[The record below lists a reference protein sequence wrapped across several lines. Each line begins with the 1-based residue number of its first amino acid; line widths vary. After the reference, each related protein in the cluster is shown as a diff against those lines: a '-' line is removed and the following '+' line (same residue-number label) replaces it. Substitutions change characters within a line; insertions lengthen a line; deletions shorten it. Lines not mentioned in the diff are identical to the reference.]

1 MPLSAGDKL
10 GPYEIL
16 AAIGKGGMGE
26 VYKAHDPRLQRDVAI
41 KVSAQRFNERFE
53 REARAVA
60 ALNHPNICQIY
71 DVGPNY
77 LVMEL
82 IEGPTLGEVIKEGP
96 VALDEAMRIADQI
109 AEALF
114 AAHEKQIT
122 HRDLKPGNIKVKDD
136 GLVKVL
142 DFGLAKIG
150 NTPTAAPLDSEESP
164 TLSMTLTQAG
174 MILGTAAYMSPE
186 QARGKPVDARADIWA
201 FGVVL
206 YEMLT
211 AQRPFKGEDLGD
223 ILASVV
229 KDKPDLSAIPPK
241 ARRLLEACLQKDPRH
256 RLQAI
261 GDRHLVLAEPE
272 RVVVEAKA
280 EPARGRW
287 LWPAIAGVLALGAA
301 TLGWMHFR
309 ESAPVV
315 GSLRYQLSRADGFA
329 QFQLSPCGTSRGVG

>member
-1 MPLSAGDKL
+1 MPLSPGDNL

-16 AAIGKGGMGE
+16 EAIGKGGMGE
-26 VYKAHDPRLQRDVAI
+26 VYRARDPRLQRDVAI

-82 IEGPTLGEVIKEGP
+82 IEGPTLGEIIKQGP
-96 VALDEAMRIADQI
+96 IALDEALRIAGQI
-109 AEALF
+109 GDAL
-114 AAHEKQIT
+114 ADAHEKLIT
-122 HRDLKPGNIKVKDD
+122 HRDLKPGNVKVKED

-150 NTPTAAPLDSEESP
+150 NTPTAAPLNSEESP
-164 TLSMTLTQAG
+164 TLSMTLTQVG

-211 AQRPFKGEDLGD
+211 GQRPFKGEDLGD
-223 ILASVV
+223 TLASVV
-229 KDKPDLSAIPPK
+229 KELRTLAQSPPRLAAFSKRACKKTRGIACKPSATGTCCWQS
-241 ARRLLEACLQKDPRH
+241 RRKSWWKRSPSR
-256 RLQAI
+256 
-261 GDRHLVLAEPE
+261 
-272 RVVVEAKA
+272 
-280 EPARGRW
+280 
-287 LWPAIAGVLALGAA
+287 
-301 TLGWMHFR
+301 
-309 ESAPVV
+309 SAPRGCGPRWPVC
-315 GSLRYQLSRADGFA
+315 SRWEPPR
-329 QFQLSPCGTSRGVG
+329 SPGRTSAKLHPRCRASATN